1 MRYKLALFDL
11 DGTLVDSFPW
21 FTSVLNDVAERYR
34 FKRVAPNEI
43 ETLRGLSAAQIVR
56 TLGVPVWKLPLI
68 ARHMRRLK
76 RNALHQIRL
85 FDGVD
90 PMLRSL
96 AAGGMRLAVVTSDTE
111 RNARAA
117 LGPELSR
124 LISHFECGASLF
136 GKAIKFRMVLR
147 ASGCATSETICIGD
161 EVRDLD
167 AARAA
172 GIAFGA
178 VEWGYTRSDALLAL
192 GPDVMF
198 CNVSDIHE
206 RLCAATQG
214 PLAPKPV
221 SG

>member
-1 MRYKLALFDL
+1 MR
-11 DGTLVDSFPW
+11 
-21 FTSVLNDVAERYR
+21 
-34 FKRVAPNEI
+34 
-43 ETLRGLSAAQIVR
+43 Q
-56 TLGVPVWKLPLI
+56 
-68 ARHMRRLK
+68 LK
-76 RNALHQIRL
+76 RYALHRMRL

-96 AAGGMRLAVVTSDTE
+96 AAGGIRLAVVTSDTG

-136 GKAIKFRMVLR
+136 GKAAKFRKVLR
-147 ASGCATSETICIGD
+147 ASGCATGDAICIGD
-161 EVRDLD
+161 EIRDLD

-178 VEWGYTRSDALLAL
+178 VEWGYTRPDALLAL
-192 GPDVMF
+192 SPDVMF
-198 CNVSDIHE
+198 RKVGDIHE
-206 RLCAATQG
+206 RLCAAAQG
-214 PLAPKPV
+214 PLAPKLV